1 MKPINKRIIV
11 SREKE
16 KKKTALEKAKETE
29 ELKYFLV
36 EEVSEDCDDLIKKL
50 KGQEVLL
57 TGEGVKLATDS
68 NKEYYLV
75 EQARVICSK

>member
-50 KGQEVLL
+50 KGEEVLL

-75 EQARVICSK
+75 EQARVICAK